1 MTPAAIL
8 KGTLSAFE
16 NCHLLSAIPLVWVR
30 ETQGI
35 KKKKKSLPK
44 SLGSQSQ
51 WARVKQEMSRT
62 LTINPSLKALAAL
75 YRAFSTQL

>member
-30 ETQGI
+30 EAQG
-35 KKKKKSLPK
+35 
-44 SLGSQSQ
+44 
-51 WARVKQEMSRT
+51 SRT
-62 LTINPSLKALAAL
+62 CAL
-75 YRAFSTQL
+75 RTQVKTVSGPDIGRQARGLWAWFVGVVCERGTNSAGFYIASSC

>member
-35 KKKKKSLPK
+35 KKKKKSTK

-62 LTINPSLKALAAL
+62 LTINPGLKALAAL